1 MAQNKIVS
9 LFLSTILLLEACER
23 QAEDTTLASDEA
35 KATEAAH
42 KDSPRFGAVD
52 EARLSNA
59 ASDLDNWLSYGRT
72 YAEQRYSPLD
82 QINDEN
88 IDELGLA
95 WAVELDT
102 NRGQEATPIIV
113 DGVMY
118 ISTAWSKVMA
128 LNAAT
133 GDVLWRFD
141 PENIGAKAAH
151 ACCDV
156 VNRGVAVWNGKVYVG
171 TIDGRL
177 IALDAATGE
186 KVWEEI
192 TVDQEKPYTITMAPR
207 AVKGKIIIGNSGAE
221 LGVRGYVSAYDAETG
236 DLVWRFY
243 TVPGNP
249 ADEPDGAASDDALTE
264 LALPTWHGEWWTLGG
279 GGTVWDS
286 VVYDEAFDQLLV
298 GVGNGAPWNH
308 RYRSNGEGDNLFLSS
323 ILALDP
329 DTGAYKWHYQASPG
343 DTWDYTNT
351 QQITLVDLKIDGV
364 VRKAL
369 MQAPKNGFFY
379 VIDRKDGTLISA
391 EPYVYQNWAERID
404 LETGRPVET
413 PNARYLDGP
422 QMVLPGGI
430 GGHAW
435 QPMSFNPETGLVYI
449 PAMTV
454 PLVYAHNEEY
464 EVHPGRWNTGV
475 TFTDPPA
482 SEDLKGTPEQR
493 RAQMSAMQKGYLIAW
508 DPVAQAPRWTI
519 ERDWPWNGGTLT
531 TGGNLIFEG
540 TPHGEFEARSADDGK
555 LLWSFQSH
563 RGIMAGPAT
572 YRVDGEQYVA
582 VLGGYGGSMGMA
594 TPDER
599 NKFIPPNGVL
609 MAFKLNGAASLAPY
623 EPLERPAPAPTNE
636 TFTAAQ
642 LETGREK
649 YFTYCTICHNGPTN
663 PELDRTPY
671 MQNANAWRA
680 IVIDGALEA
689 NGMASFDDYLT
700 AEEAEAIRAYV
711 NILARDLAEKEK
723 SAE

>member
-1 MAQNKIVS
+1 MGRIRTV
-9 LFLSTILLLEACER
+9 FFILSGAVLAACGGGSEHT
-23 QAEDTTLASDEA
+23 APG
-35 KATEAAH
+35 ATELPAAETA
-42 KDSPRFGAVD
+42 KTDSPAVAAVD
-52 EARLSNA
+52 AARLSNA
-59 ASDLDNWLSYGRT
+59 AADLDNWLSYGRS

-102 NRGQEATPIIV
+102 NRGQEATPLII

-118 ISTAWSKVMA
+118 VSTAWSKVMA
-128 LNAAT
+128 LNAAS
-133 GDVLWRFD
+133 GEVLWRFD

-156 VNRGVAVWNGKVYVG
+156 VNRGVAVWNGKIYVG

-177 IALDAATGE
+177 IALAAATGR
-186 KVWEEI
+186 KVWETI

-243 TVPGNP
+243 TVPGDP
-249 ADEPDGAASDDALTE
+249 ADGPDDAASDEALAE

-308 RYRSNGEGDNLFLSS
+308 RYRSEGKGDNLFLSS
-323 ILALDP
+323 ILALNP

-351 QQITLVDLKIDGV
+351 QQITLADLEIDGEM
-364 VRKAL
+364 RKVL

-379 VIDRKDGTLISA
+379 VIDRENGKLISA

-413 PNARYLDGP
+413 PNARYTDGP

-435 QPMSFNPETGLVYI
+435 QPMSYNPDTGLVYI

-454 PLVYAHNEEY
+454 PLVYEHNENY
-464 EVHPGRWNTGV
+464 EVHYGRWNTGV
-475 TFTDPPA
+475 TFTDPP
-482 SEDLKGTPEQR
+482 ETPELRGDVDAR
-493 RAQMSAMQKGYLIAW
+493 RAQMRALQKGYLIAW
-508 DPVAQAPRWTI
+508 DPVAQEPRWTV
-519 ERDWPWNGGTLT
+519 EREWPWNGGTLT
-531 TGGNLIFEG
+531 TGGNLIFQG
-540 TPHGEFEARSADDGK
+540 TPHGAFEARAADNGK

-572 YRVDGEQYVA
+572 YRVEGEQYVA
-582 VLGGYGGSMGMA
+582 VMGGYGGSMGMA

-599 NKFIPPNGVL
+599 NRYTPPNGLL
-609 MAFKLNGAASLAPY
+609 MAFKLDGDATLPTY
-623 EPLERPAPAPTNE
+623 EPVPRPDPAPSDE
-636 TFTAAQ
+636 TFSDAQ
-642 LETGREK
+642 LQTGQDK
-649 YFTYCTICHNGPTN
+649 YFTYCAICHNGPTN
-663 PELDRTPY
+663 PDLDRTPY
-671 MQNANAWRA
+671 MQDAGAWEA
-680 IVIDGALEA
+680 IVIDGALEDS
-689 NGMASFDDYLT
+689 GMASFRDYLST
-700 AEEAEAIRAYV
+700 DESEAIRAYV
-711 NILARDLAEKEK
+711 NTLARDLAEREGG
-723 SAE
+723 AQ

>member
-1 MAQNKIVS
+1 MGRIRTIFFILSAAS
-9 LFLSTILLLEACER
+9 LAACGRSPDQSAAASTETPV
-23 QAEDTTLASDEA
+23 AETVKTS
-35 KATEAAH
+35 
-42 KDSPRFGAVD
+42 SPTFAAVD
-52 EARLSNA
+52 AARLSKA
-59 ASDLDNWLSYGRT
+59 ADDLDNWLSYGRT

-118 ISTAWSKVMA
+118 VSTAWSKVMA
-128 LNAAT
+128 LDAAT
-133 GDVLWRFD
+133 GEVLWKFD

-177 IALDAATGE
+177 IALDAATGS
-186 KVWEEI
+186 KVWEAV

-221 LGVRGYVSAYDAETG
+221 MGVRGYVSAYDAETG

-249 ADEPDGAASDDALTE
+249 ADGPDGAASDKALAD

-286 VVYDEAFDQLLV
+286 VVYDEEFDQLLV

-308 RYRSNGEGDNLFLSS
+308 EYRSDGKGDNLFLSS

-329 DTGAYKWHYQASPG
+329 DTGAYKWHYQANPG
-343 DTWDYTNT
+343 ETWDYTNT
-351 QQITLVDLKIDGV
+351 QQITLADLEIDGET
-364 VRKAL
+364 RKVL

-379 VIDRKDGTLISA
+379 VIDRQNGKLISA
-391 EPYVYQNWAERID
+391 EAYVYQNWAARID
-404 LETGRPVET
+404 LDTGRPIEK
-413 PNARYLDGP
+413 PNARYIDGP

-435 QPMSFNPETGLVYI
+435 HPMSYNPGTGLVYI

-454 PLVYAHNEEY
+454 PLVYERNDGY
-464 EVHPGRWNTGV
+464 EIHYGRWNTGV
-475 TFTDPPA
+475 TFTDPP
-482 SEDLKGTPEQR
+482 ETPELTGDLAAR
-493 RAQMSAMQKGYLIAW
+493 RAQMRAMQKGYLIAW
-508 DPVAQAPRWTI
+508 DPVAQAPRWTV
-519 ERDWPWNGGTLT
+519 ERDWPWNGGTLA
-531 TGGNLIFEG
+531 TGGNLVFQG
-540 TPHGEFEARSADDGK
+540 LPNGEFEARAADDGK

-563 RGIMAGPAT
+563 RGIIAGPAT

-582 VLGGYGGSMGMA
+582 VLGGYGGGPGMA
-594 TPDER
+594 TPDAN
-599 NKFIPPNGVL
+599 NKYIPPNGVI
-609 MAFKLNGAASLAPY
+609 MAFKLNGEETLPIY
-623 EPLERPAPAPTNE
+623 EPVSRPAPAPSSE
-636 TFTAAQ
+636 TFTDAQ
-642 LETGREK
+642 VATGQEK
-649 YFTYCTICHNGPTN
+649 YITFCMICHNGPTN

-671 MQNANAWRA
+671 MRDAEAWRA
-680 IVIDGALEA
+680 IIIDGALED
-689 NGMASFDDYLT
+689 NGMASFRDYMN
-700 AEEAEAIRAYV
+700 AHEAEAIRAYV
-711 NILARDLAEKEK
+711 NTLARALAEKE
-723 SAE
+723 SNPE